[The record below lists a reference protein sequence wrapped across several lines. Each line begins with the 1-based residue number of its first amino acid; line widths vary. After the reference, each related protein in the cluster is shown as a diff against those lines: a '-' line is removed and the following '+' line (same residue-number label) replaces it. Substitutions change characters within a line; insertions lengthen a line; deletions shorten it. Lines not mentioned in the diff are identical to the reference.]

1 MPETPKTPPA
11 PARTWAAIPP
21 RETIRRRYFPD
32 VRLVTHQGKTVRLY
46 EDLIRDKTVVLNFF
60 YATCTGICIP
70 VSANLARVQT
80 LLGKRMGHDIFMC
93 SFTLKPVEDTP
104 EVLRRYA
111 RSLHA
116 RPGWQFLTGAPADLE
131 LVRRRLG
138 FADLDP
144 VLDADKTNPDD
155 LAQSILSLASPP
167 GQTRP
172 GRSKTPAPRGGP
184 LAGRDEDVG
193 R

>member
-1 MPETPKTPPA
+1 
-11 PARTWAAIPP
+11 
-21 RETIRRRYFPD
+21 
-32 VRLVTHQGKTVRLY
+32 
-46 EDLIRDKTVVLNFF
+46 
-60 YATCTGICIP
+60 
-70 VSANLARVQT
+70 VQT

-144 VLDADKTNPDD
+144 VLDADKTNHTGMVRYGNEAMMLWAACPGLTRPDD